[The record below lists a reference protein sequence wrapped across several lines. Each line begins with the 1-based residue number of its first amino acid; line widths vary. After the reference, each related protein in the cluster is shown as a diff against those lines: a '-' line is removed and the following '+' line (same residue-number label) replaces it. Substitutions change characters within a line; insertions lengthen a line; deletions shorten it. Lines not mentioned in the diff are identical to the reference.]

1 MARRWQSPHPVR
13 RTIPCA
19 MDSCTP
25 RTTDRPVSIALPVLP
40 SASASHRT
48 SFGSRRG
55 WVRAAVLA
63 GVWLFMIGHLVQ
75 WLALGTTL
83 APIEPSE
90 SMQTVKD
97 GIITVGAIFFG
108 VALLSTALLGRWFC
122 GWGCH
127 WVAIQDA
134 TAWALARAG
143 IRPKPFR
150 SRLLVWLPLSLALYM
165 FVWPLFYRFA
175 VAPWI
180 QPDLR
185 WPGFTT
191 QVMTQDFWSTFPG
204 LALGIPFVFVSGIL
218 VVWLLGSKGYCTYG
232 CPYGGFFAPV
242 DELAPMRIV
251 VDHDRCHSCG
261 VCTAVCTSNVRVHEE
276 IKDFGMVV
284 DAGCMKCMDCVS
296 SCPNEALSFGIGKP
310 AVLIDRTASRSAAAA
325 ERRWDLS
332 WTEEIVCALLG
343 VLTLFA
349 VRGIYIGVPLLF
361 ASGIA
366 ACTVFVSWKAWRIVR
381 DPSVS
386 FHGMR
391 LRLKGKLGPSG
402 IAWLAATALLLV
414 SVSYVGVLNGIT
426 WLADRADARVTLPAE
441 YIFTT
446 DAQAPEA
453 SMQQS
458 AERALQLY
466 ALVAAA
472 PEGWSIIPAG
482 WRQVDLR
489 RAYLSAAIRDM
500 PTAERL
506 VRGSWKRDGA
516 DEATAAVIGRI
527 IRSFVS
533 RSPDAIAWY
542 DEALD
547 AHPEWQ
553 RLREEQITWLDQEG
567 EYARVIQSARQGLAA
582 RPNDLLAMRRLSLA
596 LVERGTMPL
605 EIDEGV
611 ELIRQTISMVPNN
624 GFAHAALARGLMRQQ
639 HVDQAMA
646 EFARALELEPNS
658 EVIRSMFEEAKL
670 QRGATESGR

>member
-1 MARRWQSPHPVR
+1 
-13 RTIPCA
+13 
-19 MDSCTP
+19 
-25 RTTDRPVSIALPVLP
+25 
-40 SASASHRT
+40 
-48 SFGSRRG
+48 
-55 WVRAAVLA
+55 
-63 GVWLFMIGHLVQ
+63 
-75 WLALGTTL
+75 
-83 APIEPSE
+83 
-90 SMQTVKD
+90 
-97 GIITVGAIFFG
+97 
-108 VALLSTALLGRWFC
+108 
-122 GWGCH
+122 
-127 WVAIQDA
+127 
-134 TAWALARAG
+134 
-143 IRPKPFR
+143 
-150 SRLLVWLPLSLALYM
+150 
-165 FVWPLFYRFA
+165 
-175 VAPWI
+175 
-180 QPDLR
+180 
-185 WPGFTT
+185 
-191 QVMTQDFWSTFPG
+191 
-204 LALGIPFVFVSGIL
+204 
-218 VVWLLGSKGYCTYG
+218 
-232 CPYGGFFAPV
+232 
-242 DELAPMRIV
+242 
-251 VDHDRCHSCG
+251 
-261 VCTAVCTSNVRVHEE
+261 
-276 IKDFGMVV
+276 
-284 DAGCMKCMDCVS
+284 
-296 SCPNEALSFGIGKP
+296 
-310 AVLIDRTASRSAAAA
+310 
-325 ERRWDLS
+325 
-332 WTEEIVCALLG
+332 VCALLG

-366 ACTVFVSWKAWRIVR
+366 ACTVFVSWKAWRILR

-391 LRLKGKLGPSG
+391 LRLKGKLRASG
-402 IAWLAATALLLV
+402 VAWLSITALLLA
-414 SVSYVGVLNGIT
+414 SVSYVGALNGIT

-441 YIFTT
+441 YIFST
-446 DAQAPEA
+446 DAQAPDA
-453 SMQQS
+453 SMQEN

-533 RSPDAIAWY
+533 RSSDAIAWY

-547 AHPEWQ
+547 VHPEWQ

-567 EYARVIQSARQGLAA
+567 QYARVIQSARQ
-582 RPNDLLAMRRLSLA
+582 SLA

-639 HVDQAMA
+639 HFDEAMA

-658 EVIRSMFEEAKL
+658 EVVRSMFEEAQA
-670 QRGATESGR
+670 QRGAAESGG

>member
-1 MARRWQSPHPVR
+1 
-13 RTIPCA
+13 

-40 SASASHRT
+40 SNAKPSRA

-90 SMQTVKD
+90 TMQTVKD
-97 GIITVGAIFFG
+97 GIITVGAIFFA

-150 SRLLVWLPLSLALYM
+150 SRLLVWMPLSLALYM

-191 QVMTQDFWSTFPG
+191 HIMTQDFWATFPG
-204 LALGIPFVFVSGIL
+204 LAMGIPFVLVSGVM
-218 VVWLLGSKGYCTYG
+218 VVWLLGSKGYCTYA

-251 VDHDRCHSCG
+251 VDHDRCHACG

-284 DAGCMKCMDCVS
+284 DVGCMKCMDCVS

-310 AVLIDRTASRSAAAA
+310 AVMIDRSASRSAAAA

-332 WTEEIVCALLG
+332 WSEEIVFALLG

-366 ACTVFVSWKAWRIVR
+366 ACTVFVTWKAWRILR

-386 FHGMR
+386 FHGLR
-391 LRLKGKLGPSG
+391 LRLKGKIGRSG
-402 IAWLAATALLLV
+402 LVWLAAAAVLLAG
-414 SVSYVGVLNGIT
+414 VSYVGALNGIT
-426 WLADRADARVTLPAE
+426 WLADRADAQVTLPAE
-441 YIFTT
+441 YIFSP
-446 DAQAPEA
+446 DAQVPDAA
-453 SMQQS
+453 MQQS
-458 AERALQLY
+458 AERALRLY

-489 RAYLSAAIRDM
+489 RAYLSSAIRDM
-500 PTAERL
+500 AGAERL
-506 VRGSWKRDGA
+506 VRGSGERDGA
-516 DEATAAVIGRI
+516 DESSAAIIGRV
-527 IRSFVS
+527 IRSSDS
-533 RSPDAIAWY
+533 RASDAIAWY
-542 DEALD
+542 DEALG

-553 RLREEQITWLDQEG
+553 RLREEQITWLDQQG

-605 EIDEGV
+605 EIVEGI
-611 ELIRQTISMVPNN
+611 ELIQRTISIAPNN
-624 GFAHAALARGLMRQQ
+624 GFAHAALARGLVRQQ
-639 HVDQAMA
+639 RFDEAMM
-646 EFARALELEPNS
+646 EFSRALELEPNS
-658 EVIRSMFEEAKL
+658 ELIRSMQEEASA
-670 QRGATESGR
+670 QREAAESGG

>member
-1 MARRWQSPHPVR
+1 
-13 RTIPCA
+13 
-19 MDSCTP
+19 
-25 RTTDRPVSIALPVLP
+25 
-40 SASASHRT
+40 
-48 SFGSRRG
+48 
-55 WVRAAVLA
+55 
-63 GVWLFMIGHLVQ
+63 
-75 WLALGTTL
+75 
-83 APIEPSE
+83 
-90 SMQTVKD
+90 
-97 GIITVGAIFFG
+97 
-108 VALLSTALLGRWFC
+108 
-122 GWGCH
+122 
-127 WVAIQDA
+127 
-134 TAWALARAG
+134 
-143 IRPKPFR
+143 
-150 SRLLVWLPLSLALYM
+150 
-165 FVWPLFYRFA
+165 
-175 VAPWI
+175 
-180 QPDLR
+180 
-185 WPGFTT
+185 
-191 QVMTQDFWSTFPG
+191 
-204 LALGIPFVFVSGIL
+204 
-218 VVWLLGSKGYCTYG
+218 
-232 CPYGGFFAPV
+232 
-242 DELAPMRIV
+242 MRIV

-332 WTEEIVCALLG
+332 WTEEIGCALLG

-391 LRLKGKLGPSG
+391 LRLKGKLGLSG
-402 IAWLAATALLLV
+402 ITWLAAATLLLA
-414 SVSYVGVLNGIT
+414 SVSYVGLLNGIT

-441 YIFTT
+441 YIFAT
-446 DAQAPEA
+446 DAQAPEP

-527 IRSFVS
+527 IRSSVS

-611 ELIRQTISMVPNN
+611 DLIRQTISMVPNN

-639 HVDQAMA
+639 HFDEAMA
-646 EFARALELEPNS
+646 EFARAMELEPNS
-658 EVIRSMFEEAKL
+658 EVIRSMFEEAQA
-670 QRGATESGR
+670 QRGAAESGG